1 MPDDATPTTPTP
13 ATSTEPTPAPEPAQT
28 QSTAPTAPN
37 PATSTEPTQ
46 PTQKAADDPYAGIGE
61 PPAQPEDWRQGMP
74 EALRD
79 MARDAKSMEDVQ
91 SALKR
96 CFEYQPPKGI
106 DDVQINFADGIEVD
120 KSVNEDFRKLCV
132 EAGITSSMAQKLA
145 DWQIK
150 TVKESAERQNE
161 ACTKALQ
168 TEWGGR
174 YTEMSEQAKHAVL
187 ALDRRMGGNGSLASA
202 LASSGAW
209 NVPEV
214 RKSFQIVGSLIGE
227 DSLSGGRPAPAPDR
241 PETPEETYSNFFK

>member
-1 MPDDATPTTPTP
+1 MPDYVTPTTPTP
-13 ATSTEPTPAPEPAQT
+13 TTPTDPAPAAEPAQQQNPEPAAP
-28 QSTAPTAPN
+28 APTAP
-37 PATSTEPTQ
+37 TEPAQ

-61 PPAQPEDWRQGMP
+61 PPAQSDDWRSGMP

-96 CFEYQPPKGI
+96 GFEYQPPKGI

-168 TEWGGR
+168 AEWGGR

-187 ALDRRMGGNGSLASA
+187 ALDRRMGGTGSLASA

-227 DSLSGGRPAPAPDR
+227 DSLSGGRPASAPDR
-241 PETPEETYSNFFK
+241 DETPEETYSNFFK